1 MRTYLIKRFFF
12 IIPVIM
18 GASILVFLL
27 LQLSPGD
34 PALLLAGER
43 ATDERIERIRHEW
56 GLHHPPYIQYF
67 YFLRRL
73 VQGDLGMSITQR
85 RPVTELLR
93 LALPI
98 TIELGIAAFLISLSI
113 GIPTGIIS
121 AARRGTIADQVALF
135 FALIGVSLPQFW
147 FGILLMYFFAV
158 RNQWFPTSG
167 YGSLSHLVLPALA
180 LGSAGAA
187 LISRVTRSSMLEVL
201 RQDYIRTA
209 RAKGLMEKTVVYKH
223 ALRNAM
229 LPVVTVLGLSL
240 GWMLAGSVVLEM
252 VFARPGMGRLLVRGI
267 LMRDYPVVQGMLIF
281 LSLCVVLANLVA
293 DIFYA
298 FLDPK
303 IRYD

>member
-43 ATDERIERIRHEW
+43 ATAERIERIREEW
-56 GLHHPPYIQYF
+56 GLNHPPYVQYF
-67 YFLRRL
+67 YFIGRL
-73 VQGDLGMSITQR
+73 VRWDLGMSITQR

-98 TIELGIAAFLISLSI
+98 TIELGIAAFIISLII

-121 AARRGTIADQVALF
+121 AARHGSLADQLALF
-135 FALIGVSLPQFW
+135 LALIGVSLPQFW

-158 RNQWFPTSG
+158 RYQWFPTSG
-167 YGSLSHLVLPALA
+167 YGSLSHLILPAIA

-209 RAKGLMEKTVVYKH
+209 RAKGLKEKYVIYKH

-229 LPVVTVLGLSL
+229 LPVVTILGLSL

-267 LMRDYPVVQGMLIF
+267 LMRDYPVVQGMLLF

-293 DIFYA
+293 DIVYA

>member
-1 MRTYLIKRFFF
+1 MRTYIIKRFFF
-12 IIPVIM
+12 IIPVIL

-27 LQLSPGD
+27 MQLSPGD

-43 ATDERIERIRHEW
+43 ATADRIERIRNEW
-56 GLHHPPYIQYF
+56 GLNHPPYIQYF
-67 YFLRRL
+67 FFLSRL
-73 VQGDLGMSITQR
+73 IQGDLGMSITQR
-85 RPVTELLR
+85 RPVTHLLR

-98 TIELGIAAFLISLSI
+98 TIELGIAAFLISLLI
-113 GIPTGIIS
+113 GVPTGIIS
-121 AARRGTIADQVALF
+121 AARHGSAADQAALF
-135 FALIGVSLPQFW
+135 LALIGVSLPQFW
-147 FGILLMYFFAV
+147 LGILLMYLFSV
-158 RNQWFPTSG
+158 HLQWLPTTG
-167 YGSLSHLVLPALA
+167 YGSLSHLILPAFA

-209 RAKGLMEKTVVYKH
+209 RAKGLIERVVIYKH
-223 ALRNAM
+223 ALRNAL
-229 LPVVTVLGLSL
+229 LPVVTIMGLSL

-267 LMRDYPVVQGMLIF
+267 LMRDYPVVQGMLLF

-293 DIFYA
+293 DLVYA

>member
-1 MRTYLIKRFFF
+1 MRTYIIKRFFF
-12 IIPVIM
+12 IIPVIL

-27 LQLSPGD
+27 MQLSPGD

-43 ATDERIERIRHEW
+43 ATADRIERIRNEW
-56 GLHHPPYIQYF
+56 GLNHPPYIQYF
-67 YFLRRL
+67 FFLSRL
-73 VQGDLGMSITQR
+73 IQGDLGMSITQR
-85 RPVTELLR
+85 RPVTHLLR

-98 TIELGIAAFLISLSI
+98 TIELGIAAFLISLLI
-113 GIPTGIIS
+113 GVPTGIIS
-121 AARRGTIADQVALF
+121 AARHGSAADQAALF
-135 FALIGVSLPQFW
+135 LALIGVSLPQFW
-147 FGILLMYFFAV
+147 LGILLMYLFSV
-158 RNQWFPTSG
+158 RLQWLPTTG
-167 YGSLSHLVLPALA
+167 YGSLSHLILPAFA

-209 RAKGLMEKTVVYKH
+209 RAKGLIERVVIYKH
-223 ALRNAM
+223 ALRNAL
-229 LPVVTVLGLSL
+229 LPVVTIMGLSL

-267 LMRDYPVVQGMLIF
+267 LMRDYPVVQGMLLF

-293 DIFYA
+293 DLVYA

>member
-43 ATDERIERIRHEW
+43 ATAERIDRIREEW
-56 GLHHPPYIQYF
+56 GLNHPPYIQFF
-67 YFLRRL
+67 YFLGRL
-73 VQGDLGMSITQR
+73 AQGDLGMSITQR
-85 RPVTELLR
+85 RPVTDLLR
-93 LALPI
+93 MALPI
-98 TIELGIAAFLISLSI
+98 TIELGIAAFFISLII
-113 GIPTGIIS
+113 GVPTGIIS
-121 AARRGTIADQVALF
+121 AARHGTIADQVALF

-158 RNQWFPTSG
+158 RNQWLPTSG
-167 YGSLSHLVLPALA
+167 YGTLSHLILPAIA

-209 RAKGLMEKTVVYKH
+209 RAKGLVEKSVIYKH

-229 LPVVTVLGLSL
+229 LPVVTILGLSL

-267 LMRDYPVVQGMLIF
+267 LMRDYPVVQGMLLF
-281 LSLCVVLANLVA
+281 LSFCVVFANLVA

>member
-1 MRTYLIKRFFF
+1 MRTYIIKRFLF
-12 IIPVIM
+12 IIPVIF

-43 ATDERIERIRHEW
+43 ATEERIERIRNEW
-56 GLHHPPYIQYF
+56 GLHHPAYIQYF
-67 YFLRRL
+67 FFVGRL
-73 VQGDLGMSITQR
+73 MRGDLGMSITQR
-85 RPVTELLR
+85 RPVTQLLR

-98 TIELGIAAFLISLSI
+98 TVELGIAAFIISLII

-121 AARRGTIADQVALF
+121 AARHGTLADQVALII
-135 FALIGVSLPQFW
+135 ALIGVSLPQFW
-147 FGILLMYFFAV
+147 LGILLMYFFSV
-158 RNQWFPTSG
+158 RLRWLPTTG
-167 YGSLSHLVLPALA
+167 YGSISHLILPAVA

-209 RAKGLMEKTVVYKH
+209 RAKGLIERVVIYKH

-229 LPVVTVLGLSL
+229 LPVVTIMGLSL

-267 LMRDYPVVQGMLIF
+267 LMRDYPVVQGMLLF
-281 LSLCVVLANLVA
+281 LSFCVVLANLVA
-293 DIFYA
+293 DIVYA